1 MAGTVNDSDMIF
13 ITRTTQQAFASSGT
27 EHFLVS

>member
-13 ITRTTQQAFASSGT
+13 MARHTQQAFAWSGP
-27 EHFLVS
+27 EHYLV